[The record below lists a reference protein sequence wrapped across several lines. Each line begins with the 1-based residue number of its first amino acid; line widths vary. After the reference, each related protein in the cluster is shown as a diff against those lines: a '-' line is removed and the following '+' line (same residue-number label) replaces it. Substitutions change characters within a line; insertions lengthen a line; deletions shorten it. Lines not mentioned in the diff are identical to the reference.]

1 MARAQSRINGHIAEY
16 GVVARFGSVFV
27 GLFLP
32 RGIAPTVGDGGE
44 AFGRGIGAAHVVEL
58 AGHRPEQLGFN
69 RFTAATTPT
78 AVAEIGVY
86 RVREA
91 VSDGIA
97 GVFVEFHGGVCQTN
111 GGKNHSFSPNPQ
123 CPQSAQTA
131 AAWFDAISGTHSG
144 ALPRLVYAGWGDD
157 AVGGVVQNRDL
168 RPTRHNLRWIQNN
181 SLTIRGLSWHK
192 IHPNVAK
199 TRAQQAIDH
208 GDWGRWRE

>member
-1 MARAQSRINGHIAEY
+1 M
-16 GVVARFGSVFV
+16 ARFGSVFV

-32 RGIAPTVGDGGE
+32 RGIAPTIGNGGKTL
-44 AFGRGIGAAHVVEL
+44 GHSIGAAHAVEL
-58 AGHRPEQLGFN
+58 AGHRPEQRGFN
-69 RFTAATTPT
+69 RLTAATTPT
-78 AVAEIGVY
+78 TVAEIGVY

-91 VSDGIA
+91 LSDGIA

-144 ALPRLVYAGWGDD
+144 ALPRLVYAGWGDY

-168 RPTRHNLRWIQNN
+168 RPTRHSLRWIQNN
-181 SLTIRGLSWHK
+181 SLTIHGLNWHK
-192 IHPNVAK
+192 THPNVAK
-199 TRAQQAIDH
+199 TREQQAIGH
-208 GDWGRWRE
+208 GDWGKWRE